1 MTTNQLIADFIAK
14 GGTITT
20 VPQQP
25 PVMSGA
31 PVRFPGHGGKFK
43 AAKSLKAGGKLS

>member
-25 PVMSGA
+25 PVISGA
-31 PVRFPGHGGKFK
+31 PVRFPGGSKFK